1 MTINLAYRMN
11 RLVAKINVL
20 YIYVL
25 RYIMIYNPMPNKQR
39 LYLKIAL
46 IIIALFIGQ
55 FAALLHSAEH
65 PFHEYTESCQLYFAL
80 EQSENG
86 LISHCSVIQT
96 PIIPFHQPIETN
108 SATTTVL
115 QTSYCIRAPPYS
127 LVA

>member
-1 MTINLAYRMN
+1 MQ
-11 RLVAKINVL
+11 
-20 YIYVL
+20 YITNYDS
-25 RYIMIYNPMPNKQR
+25 MPNKQH

-65 PFHEYTESCQLYFAL
+65 PFHEYTESCQLYFSL

-86 LISHCSVIQT
+86 LITNCSTIQT
-96 PIIPFHQPIETN
+96 PIIPFHQQIEIN
-108 SATTTVL
+108 SAIITVS